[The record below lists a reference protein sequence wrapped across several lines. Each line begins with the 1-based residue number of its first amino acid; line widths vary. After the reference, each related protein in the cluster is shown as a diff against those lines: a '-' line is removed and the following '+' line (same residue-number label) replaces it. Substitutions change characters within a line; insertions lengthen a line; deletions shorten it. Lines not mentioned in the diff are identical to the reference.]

1 MYQSLENW
9 GDVTEDVSFIES
21 STDKPINLL
30 EKPKHV
36 KLFNTSELDKI
47 KDFDPITDKVDRLIM
62 NQVITEREMVR

>member
-30 EKPKHV
+30 EKPKHA

-62 NQVITEREMVR
+62 NQVMTEREMVR